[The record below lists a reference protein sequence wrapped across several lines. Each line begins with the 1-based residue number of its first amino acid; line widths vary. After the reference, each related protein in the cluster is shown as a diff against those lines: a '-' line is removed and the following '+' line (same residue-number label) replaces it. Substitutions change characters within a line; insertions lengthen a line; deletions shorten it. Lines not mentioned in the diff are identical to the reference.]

1 MNASRDGYAAV
12 YELAAETDGIAL
24 GNGGGVCSNG
34 NGWEARGV
42 TYGLRWSRESVRDG
56 VKVR

>member
-1 MNASRDGYAAV
+1 VNASRDGCAVV

-34 NGWEARGV
+34 NGWGA
-42 TYGLRWSRESVRDG
+42 RWSDLRFAVVTGECT
-56 VKVR
+56 